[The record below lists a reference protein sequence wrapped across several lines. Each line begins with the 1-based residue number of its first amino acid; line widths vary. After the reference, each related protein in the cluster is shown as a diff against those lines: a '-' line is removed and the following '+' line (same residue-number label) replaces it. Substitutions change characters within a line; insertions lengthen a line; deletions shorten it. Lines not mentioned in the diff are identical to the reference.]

1 MMNMRPQRLIKRSI
15 RAIAIFEGG
24 KGLLALIWTTLFI
37 AVFHADARRLAELLI
52 RDLHYDPHDY
62 YPSML
67 LMIASTFTGSRLAML
82 IACAYLYAAIKTS
95 EAYGLWRERAWGR
108 TLGILSIGVLIPFEV
123 YENVLHTSF
132 GKASV
137 LAINIAIVAILFLG
151 MDRLAAHAPGTI
163 ETGVPNQDQVNQDR
177 VDQGRGR

>member
-1 MMNMRPQRLIKRSI
+1 MTGRPHRLIKRSI

-62 YPSML
+62 YPNML
-67 LMIASTFTGSRLAML
+67 LMIASTFTGSRLTML

-123 YENVLHTSF
+123 YENVLHTSL

-151 MDRLAAHAPGTI
+151 MDRFAAHMPGTSDA
-163 ETGVPNQDQVNQDR
+163 GVLHQDHVDEDQQDQGQVK
-177 VDQGRGR
+177 